1 MYLPDRTKELAGVRL
16 GKNVIIYGKTRIGCD
31 TYVGDGCI
39 LGAPSVRSLNENAEG
54 NGCRVGKNCT
64 LRQYNVIYE
73 DVEIGDNAQTSAFA
87 HVRENSVIGEYSSL
101 STHVCVEAGAEIGSR
116 VRVALHAAVGRGCIM
131 QNDSFLGGGSMLA
144 WDKKMDGTFAKI
156 IVERGARIS
165 DNVTVIGGVRIGMGS
180 IIGANSI
187 VTQDIPAWSVAYGT
201 PAKVKRKITEEEVT
215 IFNNILQEKY
225 GKTKPSIFELYLE
238 SV

>member
-1 MYLPDRTKELAGVRL
+1 MNLSEKSKRLAGIRL
-16 GKNVIIYGKTRIGCD
+16 GKNVIMYGKTRIGRN
-31 TYVGDGCI
+31 TYIGDGCI
-39 LGAPSVRSLNENAEG
+39 LGAPSVRSLKETVEG

-73 DVEIGDNAQTSAFA
+73 DVEIRDNVQTSAFA
-87 HVRENSVIGEYSSL
+87 HVRESSVIGEYSSL

-116 VRVALHAAVGRGCIM
+116 VRVALHAAVGRGSII
-131 QNDSFLGGGSMLA
+131 QDDSFLGGGSMLA

-165 DNVTVIGGVRIGMGS
+165 DNVTVIGGIKIGMGS
-180 IIGANSI
+180 IIGANTV
-187 VTQDIPAWSVAYGT
+187 VTQDIPAWSVAYGI
-201 PAKVKRKITEEEVT
+201 PAKVKRKVTEEEVT
-215 IFNNILQEKY
+215 IFDSILQKKY
-225 GKTKPSIFELYLE
+225 GKTKPSILELYLN